1 MAETAVTVASAS
13 QHLSRAEVCSSPVDL
28 SVPDNSEYDK
38 GRPWLVIALW
48 HFIGAPMVRSNWLP
62 VSCVKAILLR
72 AFGARIGAG
81 AYIKPGI
88 KVKFPWYLS
97 VGDHCWLG
105 EDVWIDNLAPVTIGS
120 HVCVSQG
127 AYLCTGNHDWSSPN
141 MKLFRKPITLQDGSW
156 VGARAIVGP
165 GTVIGVGAIVTAGG
179 VVTKNVPAGQI
190 WAGNPARYTRDR
202 IVGARTAEAV
212 GQSGEC

>member
-1 MAETAVTVASAS
+1 MASS
-13 QHLSRAEVCSSPVDL
+13 NQYLSRTELYSSPVDL

-38 GRPWLVIALW
+38 GRPLLVIALW
-48 HFIGAPMVRSNWLP
+48 HFIGAPLVRSDWLP
-62 VSCVKAILLR
+62 VSSFKAALLR
-72 AFGARIGAG
+72 AFGARIGTG
-81 AYIKPGI
+81 AYIKPGV

-141 MKLFRKPITLQDGSW
+141 MKLFRKPIKLQDGSW

-165 GTVIGVGAIVTAGG
+165 GTVVGVGAIVTAGS

-190 WAGNPARYTRDR
+190 WAGNPAHYIRDR
-202 IVGARTAEAV
+202 IVGARPAKAAS
-212 GQSGEC
+212 QARKR

>member
-1 MAETAVTVASAS
+1 MAETMVTAASAA
-13 QHLSRAEVCSSPVDL
+13 QRLPETDWCSSPVDL

-38 GRPWLVIALW
+38 GRAWPAIALW
-48 HFIGAPMVRSNWLP
+48 HFIGAPLVRCNWLP
-62 VSCVKAILLR
+62 IASFKGALLR
-72 AFGARIGAG
+72 AFGARIGTG
-81 AYIKPGI
+81 AYIKPGV

-120 HVCVSQG
+120 HVCISQG

-165 GTVIGVGAIVTAGG
+165 GTVVGVGAIVTAGS

-190 WAGNPARYTRDR
+190 WTGNPARYTRDR
-202 IVGARTAEAV
+202 IVGAKPPALV
-212 GQSGEC
+212 GHVSES